1 VFLCCVELYVF
12 MLMLDYNERV
22 LVLRLF
28 GYLVVWN
35 VDSGWILLTE
45 LRIGSYILCC
55 LDLVLRVVTSVMLRM
70 SRSYFFFLRL
80 DLSECCSG
88 L

>member
-1 VFLCCVELYVF
+1 
-12 MLMLDYNERV
+12 M